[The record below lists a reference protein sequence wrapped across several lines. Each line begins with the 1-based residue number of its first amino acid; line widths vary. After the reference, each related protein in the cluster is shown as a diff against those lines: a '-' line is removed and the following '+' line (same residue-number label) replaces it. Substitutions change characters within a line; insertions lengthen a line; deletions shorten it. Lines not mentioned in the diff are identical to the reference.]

1 VVGNFDRE
9 APQTMHPRRA
19 IVPPTRR
26 PAPWGFTV
34 VHVKTLRGTETADA
48 VDPPQTAAVEGHRY
62 RDPRGDGYITYFSAI
77 RYSSAR
83 KSSVG
88 PNQARNLLEWT
99 AVHTKADAA
108 APPRHAILRREPF
121 HTRTKRRHA
130 ALSRPPAAIRTA
142 KRHRS
147 DAAVEDQPPDRLSRE

>member
-1 VVGNFDRE
+1 MVGNFDRE

-83 KSSVG
+83 KSSVDPFSRALNQPQTVRGKRAIVG
-88 PNQARNLLEWT
+88 PLQGIDLNGGP
-99 AVHTKADAA
+99 HGD
-108 APPRHAILRREPF
+108 PY
-121 HTRTKRRHA
+121 
-130 ALSRPPAAIRTA
+130 PAA
-142 KRHRS
+142 RHVRQIGRRPAI
-147 DAAVEDQPPDRLSRE
+147 DADY